1 MGKNIN
7 ARMAPKSWALWSKP
21 EGKVMSNKTCIK
33 ADKRDITLL
42 VLLLRHRIT
51 PPVPY
56 IIITEIILSMSP
68 DTYQDLCRKNCRLEN
83 LTEEQQY
90 HWFAWWC
97 KEMEKKE
104 IMKGGGRWV
113 AAVNWENERIKEI
126 CGCLRDQLQGRG
138 PVFELVDQEGVNR
151 LKLQVGQ
158 KKLLIKQ
165 NKILKEKEEFIRA
178 QEDQSALQADWY
190 LKNDCA
196 YNSDRIKIIWVC
208 TDQHFSGRHGSVPD
222 LTHLNPKSVI
232 GQGYPMDDFL
242 RPFDDDLR
250 SWNSTFDTA
259 STILAPSTHSS
270 SASLT
275 AWSNSSTITSSIMPL
290 GIPMKRIKFLRKSTK
305 TKPPKNSRKSWSS
318 RKRCETSSTNWT
330 WQRKRVDWSMLG

>member
-7 ARMAPKSWALWSKP
+7 ARMAPKSGVACTKP
-21 EGKVMSNKTCIK
+21 EGKVMKNKTCVK

-126 CGCLRDQLQGRG
+126 CGCLREQLQGRG

-158 KKLLIKQ
+158 KKQLIKQ
-165 NKILKEKEEFIRA
+165 NKMLKEKEEFIRA
-178 QEDQSALQADWY
+178 QEDQSTLQADWY
-190 LKNDCA
+190 RKNDWR
-196 YNSDRIKIIWVC
+196 Y
-208 TDQHFSGRHGSVPD
+208 GSVPV
-222 LTHLNPKSVI
+222 LTILNPKSVI
-232 GQGYPMDDFL
+232 GQGYPLDDFL

-259 STILAPSTHSS
+259 STISAPSTHSS
-270 SASLT
+270 STSLT
-275 AWSNSSTITSSIMPL
+275 AWSNSSTITSSTMPL
-290 GIPMKRIKFLRKSTK
+290 GYTDEEDKILK
-305 TKPPKNSRKSWSS
+305 TVNEYRATREFEKIMDFKEAMRNKLDKLHMAEREG
-318 RKRCETSSTNWT
+318 RLFN
-330 WQRKRVDWSMLG
+330 DWMTTDSMVKVC

>member
-21 EGKVMSNKTCIK
+21 EGKVMSNKTCVK
-33 ADKRDITLL
+33 ADKRDVTLL

-83 LTEEQQY
+83 LAEEQQY

-158 KKLLIKQ
+158 KKLLIKH

-178 QEDQSALQADWY
+178 QEDQSTLQADWY
-190 LKNDCA
+190 LKND
-196 YNSDRIKIIWVC
+196 W
-208 TDQHFSGRHGSVPD
+208 RHGSVPD

-259 STILAPSTHSS
+259 STISAPSTRAS

-290 GIPMKRIKFLRKSTK
+290 GYTDEEDKILRKVDEYKATK
-305 TKPPKNSRKSWSS
+305 KLEKITEFKEAMRNQLDKLDMAEKEGRLVNAWMM
-318 RKRCETSSTNWT
+318 T
-330 WQRKRVDWSMLG
+330 DSMVEVC

>member
-7 ARMAPKSWALWSKP
+7 TRMAPKSWVACTKP
-21 EGKVMSNKTCIK
+21 EGKGMNSKTSVK

-68 DTYQDLCRKNCRLEN
+68 DTYQDSCHKNCRLEN

-138 PVFELVDQEGVNR
+138 PVFELVDQEGVAR

-158 KKLLIKQ
+158 KKQLIKQ
-165 NKILKEKEEFIRA
+165 NKILKEKEDFIRA
-178 QEDQSALQADWY
+178 QEDQSTLQADWY
-190 LKNDCA
+190 LKNDWR
-196 YNSDRIKIIWVC
+196 Y
-208 TDQHFSGRHGSVPD
+208 GSVPD
-222 LTHLNPKSVI
+222 LTLLSPKSVI
-232 GQGYPMDDFL
+232 GQGYPLDDFL

-250 SWNSTFDTA
+250 SWNLTFETA
-259 STILAPSTHSS
+259 STISAPSTHSS

-275 AWSNSSTITSSIMPL
+275 TWSNSSTITASTMPL
-290 GIPMKRIKFLRKSTK
+290 GYTDEEEKILKTVNKYKATKKFEKVMDFKEAMRNKLDKLDMAEREGRLVNDWMMTESMV
-305 TKPPKNSRKSWSS
+305 
-318 RKRCETSSTNWT
+318 
-330 WQRKRVDWSMLG
+330 RVC

>member
-138 PVFELVDQEGVNR
+138 PVFELVDQEG
-151 LKLQVGQ
+151 
-158 KKLLIKQ
+158 

-196 YNSDRIKIIWVC
+196 
-208 TDQHFSGRHGSVPD
+208 
-222 LTHLNPKSVI
+222 
-232 GQGYPMDDFL
+232 
-242 RPFDDDLR
+242 PFDDDLR

-290 GIPMKRIKFLRKSTK
+290 GYTDEEDKILKKVDENKATK
-305 TKPPKNSRKSWSS
+305 EFEKIMEFKEAMRNKLDKLDMAEKEGRLVNAWMMT
-318 RKRCETSSTNWT
+318 
-330 WQRKRVDWSMLG
+330 DSMVEVC

>member
-7 ARMAPKSWALWSKP
+7 ARMAPKSWVVCTKP
-21 EGKVMSNKTCIK
+21 EGKGMNSKTSVK

-68 DTYQDLCRKNCRLEN
+68 DTYQDLCHKNCRLEN

-138 PVFELVDQEGVNR
+138 PVFELVDQEGIDR
-151 LKLQVGQ
+151 LKIQVGQ
-158 KKLLIKQ
+158 KKQLIKQ
-165 NKILKEKEEFIRA
+165 NKILKEKEDFIRA
-178 QEDQSALQADWY
+178 QEDQSTLQADWY
-190 LKNDCA
+190 LKNDWR
-196 YNSDRIKIIWVC
+196 Y
-208 TDQHFSGRHGSVPD
+208 GSVPD
-222 LTHLNPKSVI
+222 LTLLSPKSVI
-232 GQGYPMDDFL
+232 GQGYPLDDFL

-250 SWNSTFDTA
+250 SWNLTFETA
-259 STILAPSTHSS
+259 STISAPSTHSS

-275 AWSNSSTITSSIMPL
+275 TWSNSSTITASTMPL
-290 GIPMKRIKFLRKSTK
+290 GYTDEEEKILKTVNEYKATK
-305 TKPPKNSRKSWSS
+305 NFEKVMDFKEAMRNKLDKLDMAEREGKMVNDWMMTESMV
-318 RKRCETSSTNWT
+318 
-330 WQRKRVDWSMLG
+330 RVC